1 MVDSGMVTAVAHG
14 ASAVTDGYYPL
25 LASTIGVLGAFTTG
39 SSTSSQAL
47 FSPLQYQ
54 VATKIGFSPSSMLA
68 LQLAGS
74 NVGNVISP
82 MAAVVGTSAI
92 GRRDL
97 SSQVVR
103 MTLIPALC
111 LNLVLVA
118 AADVLTNLG

>member
-1 MVDSGMVTAVAHG
+1 
-14 ASAVTDGYYPL
+14 
-25 LASTIGVLGAFTTG
+25 
-39 SSTSSQAL
+39 
-47 FSPLQYQ
+47 
-54 VATKIGFSPSSMLA
+54 MLA